1 MAYRC
6 ARHGASAAETPRK
19 RSEHIDSSA
28 KPSIIGR
35 QSVKKMQEKNL
46 NQNKREAAEKIT
58 RISTNP

>member
-1 MAYRC
+1 V
-6 ARHGASAAETPRK
+6 AETPRK

-58 RISTNP
+58 RISTNS